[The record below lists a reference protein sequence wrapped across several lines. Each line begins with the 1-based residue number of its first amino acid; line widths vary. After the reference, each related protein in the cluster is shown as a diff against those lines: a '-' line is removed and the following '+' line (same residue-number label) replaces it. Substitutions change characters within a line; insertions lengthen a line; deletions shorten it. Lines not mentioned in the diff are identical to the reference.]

1 MPDGISRTL
10 LSSINLGDFALAD
23 YIAIFSLNFLP
34 MKKSLPMGYRGLF
47 SCRRSS
53 VGFAQCNI
61 DCGKFIPAGF
71 LSPSLSKDG

>member
-10 LSSINLGDFALAD
+10 LSSINLGVFALAD
-23 YIAIFSLNFLP
+23 YIANFSLNFLP

-53 VGFAQCNI
+53 ISFAQCNI

-71 LSPSLSKDG
+71 LSLSLLKDG

>member
-53 VGFAQCNI
+53 I
-61 DCGKFIPAGF
+61 
-71 LSPSLSKDG
+71 SLSALLDIMLTVKGLFLLVFFHYPG

>member
-1 MPDGISRTL
+1 MPDGISRTR

-53 VGFAQCNI
+53 VGFARYNVVF
-61 DCGKFIPAGF
+61 GKFIPAGF
-71 LSPSLSKDG
+71 LSSSLLKDG